1 VTCPSHDVF
10 RYDIRT
16 TSGAASLGTDKPV
29 EVAMSIPTLL
39 QDLVLTALPGGGQ
52 RTARRNA
59 WAGMSGD
66 AARSRARREAEAA
79 LAAAGARSG
88 GSWGGEGLHQPG

>member
-1 VTCPSHDVF
+1 
-10 RYDIRT
+10 
-16 TSGAASLGTDKPV
+16 
-29 EVAMSIPTLL
+29 MSIPTLL

-66 AARSRARREAEAA
+66 AARSRSRREAEAA
-79 LAAAGARSG
+79 LAAAGARG
-88 GSWGGEGLHQPG
+88 VRSWGSEELHRPG